1 VRREPV
7 SSSNLQSVGYDP
19 QNRILEIAFHGN
31 GVYQYED
38 VNHSIYTELMAAP
51 SKGRYFD
58 ERIRDRYAW
67 RRVDEGGAP

>member
-1 VRREPV
+1 VRRQLV
-7 SSSNLQSVGYDP
+7 SSSKLQSVGYDP

-38 VNHSIYTELMAAP
+38 VSQDINTELMAAP
-51 SKGRYFD
+51 SKGRYFA

-67 RRVDEGGAP
+67 RRVDEG

>member
-1 VRREPV
+1 MRRQLV
-7 SSSNLQSVGYDP
+7 SSSKLQSVGYDP

-38 VNHSIYTELMAAP
+38 VSQDIYTELMAAP
-51 SKGRYFD
+51 SKGRYFA

-67 RRVDEGGAP
+67 RRVDEG

>member
-1 VRREPV
+1 MRRQLV
-7 SSSNLQSVGYDP
+7 SSSKLQSVGYDP

-38 VNHSIYTELMAAP
+38 VSQDINTELMAAP
-51 SKGRYFD
+51 SKGRYFA

-67 RRVDEGGAP
+67 RRVDEG